1 MACFAAAAAVAF
13 IVAWQSTGKFCD
25 LHVYRLGGQY
35 VLDGKPLSQVKY
47 AGTLP
52 FTYPPAAALVFTV
65 LTVLPWPAAAALMTA
80 ASEAALA
87 ATLYVALR
95 LRPVPAWLSRP
106 AAARLALGAAAAF
119 VWLEPVRTTLSYGQV
134 NILLALLIVWD
145 LSRTDSG
152 TDRGTD
158 SGRLKGAGIGLAA
171 GLKLTPAIFI
181 LYLLATRRYRAAAV
195 ASAVFAGTVAIGL
208 VVLPG
213 SSAWYW
219 GGTFLDPAHVGDVG
233 LTMNQSLSGLI
244 ARGTGSL
251 HPSPVWQAAVVLAGL
266 AGLALA
272 ARAGRAGDEAAG
284 FSLCALTGLLVRPI
298 SWTHHWVVAI
308 PALLLA
314 AVRLWRYRGHP
325 RSAGLAWVTAPG
337 GLAALAGAAVI
348 GWVRLVR
355 LVPTPAGP
363 LHLSLMHFLAGDAY
377 VLIGLAVLAVA
388 AARAATPAD
397 PLKADATTAGWRG
410 ITAAAG

>member
-1 MACFAAAAAVAF
+1 MA
-13 IVAWQSTGKFCD
+13 WRSTGKFCD

-35 VLDGKPLSQVKY
+35 VLDGKPLSQVNY

-106 AAARLALGAAAAF
+106 AAARLALSSAAAF

-134 NILLALLIVWD
+134 NILLVLLITWD
-145 LSRTDSG
+145 LSRP
-152 TDRGTD
+152 DRGTD

-251 HPSPVWQAAVVLAGL
+251 HPSPVWLAAVVLAGL

-272 ARAGRAGDEAAG
+272 ARAGRDGDEAAG
-284 FSLCALTGLLVRPI
+284 FSLCALTGLLVSPI
-298 SWTHHWVVAI
+298 SWTHHWVIAI

-314 AVRLWRYRGHP
+314 AVRLWRYRAHP
-325 RSAGLAWVTAPG
+325 RSSETAGPTSGAHPRSPRLAWLTATA
-337 GLAALAGAAVI
+337 GLAALAGAAAI

-355 LVPTPAGP
+355 RAPTPAGP

-377 VLIGLAVLAVA
+377 VLIGLVVLAVA
-388 AARAATPAD
+388 AARAATPAR
-397 PLKADATTAGWRG
+397 PPHSGAAAAGWRG
-410 ITAAAG
+410 ITPAAG